1 MDSTVVAKAIF
12 LGVKAAT
19 SSTSLNF
26 LREVRLV
33 LFTAK
38 VFLAF
43 KQEVMQMFPAA
54 LNNTGVQAFTTIT
67 HPPTYPKFT
76 KR

>member
-1 MDSTVVAKAIF
+1 MDATVAARAIL

-19 SSTSLNF
+19 ASTSLDF

-33 LFTAK
+33 LFTTK
-38 VFLAF
+38 IFLAF
-43 KQEVMQMFPAA
+43 KQEAMQMFPSA

-67 HPPTYPKFT
+67 HPPLIQNH
-76 KR
+76 

>member
-1 MDSTVVAKAIF
+1 MDASAVARAIL

-19 SSTSLNF
+19 SFISLDF

-33 LFTAK
+33 LFRID

-43 KQEVMQMFPAA
+43 KQEAMKMFPSA
-54 LNNTGVQAFTTIT
+54 LNNTGVHVFTTVT
-67 HPPTYPKFT
+67 HPPLF
-76 KR
+76 